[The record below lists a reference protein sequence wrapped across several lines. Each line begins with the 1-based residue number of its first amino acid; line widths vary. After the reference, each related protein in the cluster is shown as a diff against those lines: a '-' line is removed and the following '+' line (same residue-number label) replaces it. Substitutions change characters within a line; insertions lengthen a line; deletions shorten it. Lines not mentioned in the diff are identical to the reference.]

1 MTTPTRDML
10 IEVQQTLKTALP
22 NLSVELFPENPDQYR
37 LNHQIGAV
45 LVSYSGSY
53 YQGDENTNT
62 HRTMRDIKLHLII
75 IMRSLNTD
83 QGALTILDT
92 IHATVS
98 GLRLTGAWSSMRC
111 VDDKFI
117 GNVDGTW
124 RYLISVEFSQF
135 IGD

>member
-37 LNHQIGAV
+37 LNHPIGAV

-53 YQGDENTNT
+53 YQGDDNTNN
-62 HRTMRDIKLHLII
+62 HRTIRVLKLHLII
-75 IMRSLNTD
+75 IMRSLHND

-92 IHATVS
+92 IRATVS

-111 VDDKFI
+111 VDDNFI
-117 GNVDGTW
+117 GNIDGTW
-124 RYLISVEFSQF
+124 RYLIGFEFSQF